1 MKKVIVAV
9 LVGIFALVPV
19 LAVAQSGGGTGGGS
33 QAPGGSSPSDKPGST
48 GSPSGGQGTMPG
60 GSPAASPPGTGDPLS
75 QFRSKADCEGAGGAW
90 TEATK
95 TCKKK

>member
-9 LVGIFALVPV
+9 LVAIFALVPV
-19 LAVAQSGGGTGGGS
+19 LAVAQSGGGTGGT
-33 QAPGGSSPSDKPGST
+33 QKPGSSSPTDKPGGT

-60 GSPAASPPGTGDPLS
+60 GSPAASPPGTSDTHS
-75 QFRSKADCEGAGGAW
+75 QFRSKADCEGAGGVW

-95 TCKKK
+95 TCKRK